1 MNPEYQSPETQWDG
15 DRHDRL
21 AQRRAVEALRS
32 GVPNA
37 DAVIA
42 LGSGQSDIED
52 RFAEL
57 LGDGAGPL
65 NGPGGG
71 RASMLLGAGFGQ
83 GKSHLLTH
91 LGHLATSAGFVVSTV
106 VISKETPLYD
116 PAKVLRAA
124 VESAVG
130 PDGTRDVIAE
140 VAAQL
145 DTDSP
150 GYAELLRWLRGPG
163 RDMNERFEA
172 TILLHQRL
180 SGDAPGAD
188 EEFLDSIVRFWSGD
202 PLLMPDLR
210 RQLKAVGEA
219 KTFTFSPVKVRDL
232 ARQRLRFLPRLLRAG
247 GHAGWVVLFDEVEL
261 IGRYSLLQ
269 RGRSYAELARWLDG
283 DTPVTNGNP
292 CSPSRRS
299 PTTSRQRCC
308 PARTTARACRSDYGT
323 SRPRSMPRW
332 QPSRRQGCGTSSVT
346 CYPLCHPT
354 RPSWAAHTAPCK
366 SCTGAPA
373 VGSRRTS
380 QVSSSSARRGCASTC
395 VPGSTNGIS
404 SVLIPTT
411 NPSATW
417 SMCQA
422 TTESSGSWTTARP
435 DPGRPVP
442 HSWQRLLQFRRVS
455 MASRFPGRPVMTRIP
470 LPLPRTV

>member
-1 MNPEYQSPETQWDG
+1 MNPEYQSPETRWDG
-15 DRHDRL
+15 DSDGRL

-106 VISKETPLYD
+106 VISKETPLHD

-283 DTPVTNGNP
+283 DPGDEREPLVTVAAITDDFETAVLSGKNDRESLPQRLRDKQTEEYAEMAALAEAGMRHIERDLLP
-292 CSPSRRS
+292 LVPPDETELGRAYRTLQKLHGSAYGWEPPDVPGLEQLGATRM
-299 PTTSRQRCC
+299 RQYV
-308 PARTTARACRSDYGT
+308 RAWINEWDLVRLDPNYKPISDVVDVPSDYGEL
-323 SRPRSMPRW
+323 RELDD
-332 QPSRRQGCGTSSVT
+332 GTS
-346 CYPLCHPT
+346 
-354 RPSWAAHTAPCK
+354 
-366 SCTGAPA
+366 
-373 VGSRRTS
+373 
-380 QVSSSSARRGCASTC
+380 
-395 VPGSTNGIS
+395 
-404 SVLIPTT
+404 
-411 NPSATW
+411 
-417 SMCQA
+417 
-422 TTESSGSWTTARP
+422 
-435 DPGRPVP
+435 
-442 HSWQRLLQFRRVS
+442 
-455 MASRFPGRPVMTRIP
+455 
-470 LPLPRTV
+470 